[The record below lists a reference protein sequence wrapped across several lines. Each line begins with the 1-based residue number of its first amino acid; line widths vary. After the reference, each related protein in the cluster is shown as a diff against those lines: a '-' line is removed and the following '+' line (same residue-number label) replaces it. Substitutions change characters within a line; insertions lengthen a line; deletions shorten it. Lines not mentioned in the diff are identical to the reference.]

1 VIRQNGISG
10 LLKLAR
16 SIPHAYATAMFSDS
30 LWVGLAMLL
39 LTLVSPIVGGAGLL
53 GLLAG
58 LLSARILGFEGWDSS
73 SGIMSFNSLLI
84 GLAVGYYY
92 PYACV
97 LSSPLSFVALII
109 LAAVGTQLLY
119 AGVNYLTQSWFRMPS
134 MSLAFSL
141 GATLLWY
148 YLVRS
153 GNFTG
158 TGFEKP
164 LLFKLQI
171 DLPWFWKDF
180 FLSMASIVFVPDVFV
195 GILMTVV
202 VLFIS
207 RIGLML
213 ALLGWSI
220 CFALLQVSA
229 MGSTYGMFFPGFN
242 LILISIGIGS
252 IYLIPGKTSYLLAA
266 LGTVIGFVFAYALS
280 GRYYYPDVMPAR
292 PGVLYVPMFAF
303 PMNVVVISLIYSL
316 RLRLRQRAAVINDY
330 GILHPEKAL
339 EAYISRYQR
348 FSSAGVPQIHLPVNG
363 EWKITQSHN
372 GPHTHKLDW
381 AYAWDLEIEDRF
393 GKKYLENE
401 NDLKDYH
408 CFGKPVLASAAG
420 YVAKVVNSIPDNPIG
435 SINTKDNWGN
445 YVTISH
451 GYGFFT
457 LYAHLREGSVKLAE
471 GDYVKLGEKIGM
483 VGNSGRSP
491 VPHLHFQAQSAV
503 DAGSHTVFS
512 HIVNYKRQTGDGS
525 FELCSSGVPRE
536 GELVSSLV
544 PEKDLAPILQ
554 FGYGQKQRF
563 AVQTPRG
570 EWQETWQVDL
580 DLAGN
585 HSLVSD
591 NGSRL
596 EFSVYHG
603 IYNSLKLSHRR
614 KTALAAFALVA
625 SRLPWS
631 ESGRLTWKDEPS
643 LSVLMG
649 PFWKN
654 VTLFLIPFF
663 QPIRVSARAELQQHD
678 QKIKVESVT
687 SLSVLGMVV
696 KKLEGSL
703 TLSRRE
709 GIIDFC
715 LRQNSQTLLSA
726 QRVAL
731 EEIEVQP

>member
-1 VIRQNGISG
+1 MIRHNGVSG

-16 SIPHAYATAMFSDS
+16 SIPHAYATAMFSDN

-39 LTLVSPIVGGAGLL
+39 LTLISPIVGGAGLL

-92 PYACV
+92 PYAGV

-171 DLPWFWKDF
+171 ELPWFWKDF

-316 RLRLRQRAAVINDY
+316 RLRLRQRSAVINDY

-401 NDLKDYH
+401 NDLKDYY

-435 SINTKDNWGN
+435 SINTKDNWATMSPSPTAM
-445 YVTISH
+445 VSTR
-451 GYGFFT
+451 FT
-457 LYAHLREGSVKLAE
+457 RICG
-471 GDYVKLGEKIGM
+471 
-483 VGNSGRSP
+483 
-491 VPHLHFQAQSAV
+491 
-503 DAGSHTVFS
+503 
-512 HIVNYKRQTGDGS
+512 
-525 FELCSSGVPRE
+525 
-536 GELVSSLV
+536 
-544 PEKDLAPILQ
+544 KD
-554 FGYGQKQRF
+554 R
-563 AVQTPRG
+563 
-570 EWQETWQVDL
+570 
-580 DLAGN
+580 
-585 HSLVSD
+585 
-591 NGSRL
+591 
-596 EFSVYHG
+596 
-603 IYNSLKLSHRR
+603 
-614 KTALAAFALVA
+614 
-625 SRLPWS
+625 
-631 ESGRLTWKDEPS
+631 
-643 LSVLMG
+643 
-649 PFWKN
+649 
-654 VTLFLIPFF
+654 
-663 QPIRVSARAELQQHD
+663 
-678 QKIKVESVT
+678 
-687 SLSVLGMVV
+687 
-696 KKLEGSL
+696 
-703 TLSRRE
+703 
-709 GIIDFC
+709 
-715 LRQNSQTLLSA
+715 
-726 QRVAL
+726 
-731 EEIEVQP
+731 